1 MGLNGECGVSAQR
14 YLPVQISGE
23 GLKAVIGE
31 NEAILSLSS
40 IAHRAAFAKSF
51 R

>member
-14 YLPVQISGE
+14 HLPVQISGE

-40 IAHRAAFAKSF
+40 IAHRAASTKSF

>member
-1 MGLNGECGVSAQR
+1 MGINGECGVSAQR
-14 YLPVQISGE
+14 HLPVQISGE
-23 GLKAVIGE
+23 GLKAVIDE
-31 NEAILSLSS
+31 TEAILSLSS